1 MSYATLT
8 NISWIYGLHELA
20 WNIYVIVLLIGNDN
34 NNDNTAYDDN
44 DNTEDDYYNS
54 KYLR

>member
-34 NNDNTAYDDN
+34 NNDNTVYDDN